1 MKKAAQILNGYLPGK
16 LAANPWV
23 LLGLT
28 PLILYFSLE
37 AYFPGATDDLPYA
50 VTVIV
55 IAHLA
60 TSFSVVL
67 LNLLLTK
74 VLKVRNMLLLIG
86 TYLLGGLM
94 DSLVLIL
101 GFNVK
106 WNPLGSG
113 VSAWSIITASSLVTA
128 AWLLMGHLAMGL
140 LISNAQNYAELQ
152 TRNAEL
158 LRLTN
163 SAQLEL
169 TGYRQTLEG
178 EIASRIQRVL
188 DRIAEQ
194 LNRISERTN
203 PELIL
208 EAAAQVRELTEND
221 VRALSHELSAA
232 SADEIAVSERRRRI
246 SWRGFAKFG
255 GDASANI
262 PWVIS
267 VGFLQ
272 AVSLALAIGEI
283 QTLLAV
289 VLALAIGIPV
299 LVLVDRA
306 RKKIVKGWPTVI
318 QILSAPIEYVVL
330 AVIGAQIVRAV
341 TLDFPNIQANIDK
354 FLVAVPIGAISI
366 WLMIFLIR
374 GVSATIEIRN
384 RDLAKVQIELSAA
397 LDKLRVELASVRNRL
412 SKILHGS
419 VQGRL
424 ASVSLALTASAN
436 SKSDASELLTQAK
449 SQLDLAKQ
457 DLQDAFSNNTA
468 TQNFDEQF
476 DELVSGW
483 RGLVVTEIDLPTEV
497 RQLLNRNS
505 ILGVKVI
512 EAMQECITNAV
523 RHGSANQIAIAFSS
537 DEVSLDMRAS
547 NQGELEPTQFTPG
560 LGWRQLEA
568 GANSIEMNNLDG
580 NFEVRLA
587 WLL

>member
-37 AYFPGATDDLPYA
+37 AYYPGATDDLPYA

-55 IAHLA
+55 LAHLA

-74 VLKVRNMLLLIG
+74 VLKIRSTLLLLV
-86 TYLLGGLM
+86 TYLLGGLL

-101 GFNVK
+101 GFDVK
-106 WNPLGSG
+106 WNPLGAG

-140 LISNAQNYAELQ
+140 LISNAQNYGELQ

-158 LRLTN
+158 LRLTS

-169 TGYRQTLEG
+169 TGYRKTLEG

-188 DRIAEQ
+188 DQIADQ

-232 SADEIAVSERRRRI
+232 AADEIAVSGRRRRI

-289 VLALAIGIPV
+289 VVALVIGIPV
-299 LVLVDRA
+299 LVFVDRI
-306 RKKIVKGWPTVI
+306 RKKIVKGWPVVL
-318 QILSAPIEYVVL
+318 QILSAPIEYVFL
-330 AVIGAQIVRAV
+330 ALIGAQIVRAV
-341 TLDFPNIQANIDK
+341 TLDFPNIQENIDK
-354 FLVAVPIGAISI
+354 FLIAVPIGAISI

-384 RDLAKVQIELSAA
+384 RELAKVQIELSAA
-397 LDKLRVELASVRNRL
+397 LARLRVELASVRSRL

-436 SKSDASELLTQAK
+436 SQSAASELLTQAK
-449 SQLDLAKQ
+449 FQLDLAKQ
-457 DLQDAFSNNTA
+457 DLQDAFSNNA
-468 TQNFDEQF
+468 ETQNFDAQL

-483 RGLVVTEIDLPTEV
+483 RGLVVTEIDFPTDV
-497 RQLLNRNS
+497 RQLLNGNG

-512 EAMQECITNAV
+512 EAIQECITNAV
-523 RHGSANQIAIAFSS
+523 RHGSAHQIAINFYL
-537 DEVSLDMRAS
+537 DQGSLEMCA
-547 NQGELEPTQFTPG
+547 NNKGELEPTQFTPG

-568 GANSIEMNNLDG
+568 GADSIEMNNRDG
-580 NFEVRLA
+580 NFEVRLV